1 MYMKNRCIHCAAMLF
16 VFSVSILSLCA
27 ASQLEARDAP
37 ANITQTDANG
47 TFNFSHLAPGIYNL
61 TAHRTILGAMHYM
74 GEGRVQVPGNESN
87 VTIIVT
93 KSDEARYSLF
103 QNSTVTLIPG
113 NYSIFGLVMGPN
125 RPGAEPAEIP
135 YEDAQVKITAVA

>member
-1 MYMKNRCIHCAAMLF
+1 MSNKKINIYCAAMLF

-27 ASQLEARDAP
+27 TSQLDARDSAV
-37 ANITQTDANG
+37 NITQTDANG

-74 GEGRVQVPGNESN
+74 GEAKVQIPGNESN

-93 KSDEARYSLF
+93 KSDEAHYSLF
-103 QNSTVTLIPG
+103 QNSTTIPTPG

-135 YEDAQVKITAVA
+135 YEDTQVKITAVA

>member
-1 MYMKNRCIHCAAMLF
+1 MTMKNIGIHCAALLF
-16 VFSVSILSLCA
+16 VFSVSAISLCA
-27 ASQLEARDAP
+27 ASQLEARDA
-37 ANITQTDANG
+37 ATNITQTDANG

-74 GEGRVQVPGNESN
+74 GEAKVQIPGNESN

-93 KSDEARYSLF
+93 KSDEAHYSLF
-103 QNSTVTLIPG
+103 QNSTTIPTPG

-135 YEDAQVKITAVA
+135 YEDTQVKITAVA

>member
-1 MYMKNRCIHCAAMLF
+1 MSIKNKGINCIVMLL
-16 VFSVSILSLCA
+16 VFSVSMLSLCA
-27 ASQLEARDAP
+27 ASQLEARDA
-37 ANITQTDANG
+37 ATNITQTDANG

-61 TAHRTILGAMHYM
+61 TAHKTILGAMHYM
-74 GEGRVQVPGNESN
+74 GEVRVQIPGNESN

-93 KSDEARYSLF
+93 KSDEPHYSLF
-103 QNSTVTLIPG
+103 QNSTITPTPG